1 MEEKDKVILKRGG
14 RIAVCLFYDLGQV
27 YVYAEAYM
35 RICVYLTRK

>member
-27 YVYAEAYM
+27 YAEAYM